1 MLQRITGRCL
11 TSVVMTRQE
20 AVGLIVTSP
29 VIRPTSWNSS
39 YISLYFWLL
48 KALMGLVKMTRCFS
62 LSARAM
68 AYLRAEGNAL
78 RSKAVFLNRWVSR
91 PFWECS
97 QRNDNKSSQKFFW
110 CKPLFSNVCVKAVDP
125 FAKTLLL
132 SDRTFY
138 VNMLNGCV
146 WLSHVYCSISRTTQC
161 SKNTTLKLNLI
172 FSLSLFFFRDNPA
185 LLKSWSNWL
194 YPLKSWVS
202 KL

>member
-1 MLQRITGRCL
+1 MTHATSLITSDPLYSMLLKIWKKTSQQNNKSIKNQSLMLQRITGRCL

-132 SDRTFY
+132 SDRTLCKHAKWMCPT
-138 VNMLNGCV
+138 VSC
-146 WLSHVYCSISRTTQC
+146 
-161 SKNTTLKLNLI
+161 
-172 FSLSLFFFRDNPA
+172 
-185 LLKSWSNWL
+185 LLQHL
-194 YPLKSWVS
+194 THDTMF
-202 KL
+202 

>member
-1 MLQRITGRCL
+1 MTHATSLITSDPLYSMLLKIWKKTSQQNNKSVKNQSLMLQRITGRCL

-68 AYLRAEGNAL
+68 AYLRAEVNAL
-78 RSKAVFLNRWVSR
+78 RSKAEFPNRCVSR

-97 QRNDNKSSQKFFW
+97 QRNNNKSFQKFFW
-110 CKPLFSNVCVKAVDP
+110 CKPLFWKMCVKAVGS
-125 FAKTLLL
+125 FAKT
-132 SDRTFY
+132 
-138 VNMLNGCV
+138 
-146 WLSHVYCSISRTTQC
+146 CSSVRQNFLCKHAKWMCLTVSRVLQHLT
-161 SKNTTLKLNLI
+161 
-172 FSLSLFFFRDNPA
+172 RDTMF
-185 LLKSWSNWL
+185 
-194 YPLKSWVS
+194 
-202 KL
+202 